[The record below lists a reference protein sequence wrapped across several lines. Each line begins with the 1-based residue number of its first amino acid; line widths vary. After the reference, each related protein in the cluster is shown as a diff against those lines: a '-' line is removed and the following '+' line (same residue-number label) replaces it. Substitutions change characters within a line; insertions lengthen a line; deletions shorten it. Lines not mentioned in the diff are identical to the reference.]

1 MHLPCLKKALS
12 VSAFISITLLSFTI
26 STYAQHRSIGMNADG
41 NVLGGSRAGG
51 GGGYLPTSG
60 WALSVHGGYENP
72 IGSITEIYK
81 AGPSFGLSV
90 INRRNHFILSG
101 AVDYRSFVPK
111 HRVLPFEIEFNEQ
124 VVASGEI
131 TLTNFTGLGVYLGA
145 AYEFMITP
153 GASFYA
159 GVNLGA
165 IRTDYYATYS
175 GTEAETTEEDP
186 TKSTT
191 PYLGPKLG
199 LNFALGNKISLGA
212 EAKYTLG
219 LGKIAFN
226 SIDGTPTTQGF
237 KSVAGNLFLTYSF

>member
-1 MHLPCLKKALS
+1 MYFSRPKKALF
-12 VSAFISITLLSFTI
+12 VVTVIFVILLKFGFSG
-26 STYAQHRSIGMNADG
+26 YAQHRSVGMNAEG
-41 NVLGGSRAGG
+41 NLLSGSRAGS

-60 WALSVHGGYENP
+60 WGLSVHGGYENP

-81 AGPSFGLSV
+81 GGPSFGLNV
-90 INRRNHFILSG
+90 INRWNHLILSG
-101 AVDYRSFVPK
+101 TVDYRSFVPK
-111 HRVLPFEIEFNEQ
+111 NRVLPLEIKINGQ
-124 VVASGEI
+124 LVADGEI

-165 IRTDYYATYS
+165 IRTDYNGTYS
-175 GTEAETTEEDP
+175 GTAEAETTEEP

-191 PYLGPKLG
+191 PYVGPKLG
-199 LNFALGNKISLGA
+199 LNFALGNKISLGV
-212 EAKYTLG
+212 EAKYALG
-219 LGKIAFN
+219 LGKLNFT
-226 SIDGTPTTQGF
+226 SIDGTPDTQGF

>member
-1 MHLPCLKKALS
+1 MHILRFHKAL
-12 VSAFISITLLSFTI
+12 FIVALLFILTLNINYTAQ
-26 STYAQHRSIGMNADG
+26 AQHRTRGMNADG
-41 NVLGGSRAGG
+41 NLLGGSTSGG

-60 WALSVHGGYENP
+60 WALSVHGGYEKP

-81 AGPSFGLSV
+81 AGPSFGLNV
-90 INRRNHFILSG
+90 INRWNHFILSG
-101 AVDYRSFVPK
+101 TVDYRSFIPK
-111 HRVLPFEIEFNEQ
+111 YRVLPLEITFNEQ

-159 GVNLGA
+159 GVNVGA
-165 IRTDYYATYS
+165 IRTSYDATYS
-175 GTEAETTEEDP
+175 GTEAEITEEDP
-186 TKSTT
+186 SKSTT

-212 EAKYTLG
+212 EVKYSLG
-219 LGKIAFN
+219 LGKLAFN
-226 SIDGTPTTQGF
+226 SIDGTPATQGF